1 MNGKL
6 SPTLIGTLCGAGA
19 ALFWASALVSARHG
33 IAVGLSPL
41 DIVFH
46 RLVWVG
52 LCFLPFIR
60 KGGVADFAGVGWG
73 RCIVITILG
82 GAPFTLLSYAGFL
95 LVPLGHAGVIQ
106 PSCGALGGLLL
117 STLVLKDKLLATRI
131 AGAIGIVLGLITIG
145 YEALS
150 TFGADGVLGDL
161 MFVVAGLMFA
171 GFALSLKLWRVT
183 PLRAVAIT
191 SVLSS
196 VLIIPIQLIFVGFD
210 RILAVGLYE
219 NLMQVFVQGVL
230 SSLAATVLFTRSVA
244 LLGPSRAAMFTTL
257 VPPFTLLLG
266 FVFLGIVPSA
276 IQLLGLVIVLIGL
289 ALTQKT

>member
-1 MNGKL
+1 M
-6 SPTLIGTLCGAGA
+6 
-19 ALFWASALVSARHG
+19 SARHG
-33 IAVGLSPL
+33 IAIGLSPV

-46 RLVWVG
+46 RFVWIG
-52 LCFLPFIR
+52 LCFLPFMR
-60 KGGVADFAGVGWG
+60 KGGAADFAGVGWG
-73 RCIVITILG
+73 RSIAITLVG
-82 GAPFTLLSYAGFL
+82 GAPFALVSYAGFL
-95 LVPLGHAGVIQ
+95 LVPLGHGGLIQ

-117 STLVLKDKLLATRI
+117 STLVLKDKVLATRV

-161 MFVVAGLMFA
+161 MFVTAGLMFA
-171 GFALSLKLWRVT
+171 VFALLLKLWRVA

-191 SVLSS
+191 SLLS
-196 VLIIPIQLIFVGFD
+196 LLLMIPIQIYAGFD
-210 RILAVGLYE
+210 RIFAAGLYE
-219 NLMQVFVQGVL
+219 NLMQFVVQGVF
-230 SSLAATVLFTRSVA
+230 SSLGATVLFTRCVA

-266 FVFLGIVPSA
+266 FVFLGIVPTA